1 MVEKNSFKEILRQK
15 LINLAKKTIFT
26 AKDRTSFTRR
36 YKFEDRSKN
45 SDTLC
50 IILAG
55 YKENLWD
62 IVFDRIDKFSDE
74 KMDICI
80 VSSGLYSEK
89 LSQIAKEKNWSYVS
103 TKQNS
108 VGLIQ
113 NMALKLFPEAKWIY
127 KLDEDIFVTE
137 NFFKVLKDTYDKV
150 QDNGDYNVGFV
161 APVIPINSFGYY
173 LLLKKLNLEDYF
185 EENFEK
191 IKVGAMGN
199 MIELDGEVAKFMWG
213 KDNYIP
219 HIDDLNKETFKVDT
233 LDVSTIPAPYNT
245 QDDMKYFNS
254 ISNVLFVSE
263 TFVSMDRQPSTTIY
277 IGDKYFKAQ
286 SSGITH
292 TNYTNISREKYAYE
306 AVIKSNIIN
315 PYANHI

>member
-26 AKDRTSFTRR
+26 AKDMTSFTRR

-219 HIDDLNKETFKVDT
+219 HIDDLNKEFNNLPFSYSASTVRVNIGAILYHRSLWEAMHYFRVDI
-233 LDVSTIPAPYNT
+233 TIGMGVDEEQICAYCINRHLG
-245 QDDMKYFNS
+245 MIIAENS
-254 ISNVLFVSE
+254 CVGHFSFSKQTDAMNDF
-263 TFVSMDRQPSTTIY
+263 F
-277 IGDKYFKAQ
+277 
-286 SSGITH
+286 
-292 TNYTNISREKYAYE
+292 YE
-306 AVIKSNIIN
+306 NPNRFLIKE
-315 PYANHI
+315 